1 MLFSF
6 NITSLALFKSFLF
19 FGNFHEAKLYYTHVQ
34 FIQPLSWRAIFQF
47 LTTSAMMNIHIVF
60 GLGLN
65 MFISYLS
72 SVNCFSHPYSIQPL
86 NPYVEIKDIQ
96 PWNKPPLFSHQFL
109 QCLRTLS
116 PNFVFPFSP
125 FSPFKSGKLK

>member
-1 MLFSF
+1 MKPNYIIHMYNLF
-6 NITSLALFKSFLF
+6 NHCPTW
-19 FGNFHEAKLYYTHVQ
+19 
-34 FIQPLSWRAIFQF
+34 WRAIFQF

-86 NPYVEIKDIQ
+86 NSYVEIKDIQ
-96 PWNKPPLFSHQFL
+96 P
-109 QCLRTLS
+109 
-116 PNFVFPFSP
+116 
-125 FSPFKSGKLK
+125 